1 MIALPGGPYRKLRVL
16 KGWVAQESGPPPRF
30 KMGSLYFSVQHFRT
44 LVLLMLGEL
53 PVQRCRAFFEH
64 KKSGPLHTFR
74 TSSFC
79 KRSCLF
85 CVLNSDTVVLDSEW
99 HWIFDCPQFSSL
111 RYEYPKFSTVL
122 RSIRENS
129 IEESIDLKPEE
140 LWKRRFARTVLRLAL
155 RICTTFSRRVACA
168 CRTIELLLLS
178 AVTVLVKAVNCDMIT
193 ELEIVRKESEVEE
206 QTCVLVKLST

>member
-1 MIALPGGPYRKLRVL
+1 MPVDRSPERNSSSTCPLLVGAAGALEV
-16 KGWVAQESGPPPRF
+16 E
-30 KMGSLYFSVQHFRT
+30 
-44 LVLLMLGEL
+44 
-53 PVQRCRAFFEH
+53 
-64 KKSGPLHTFR
+64 
-74 TSSFC
+74 
-79 KRSCLF
+79 
-85 CVLNSDTVVLDSEW
+85 
-99 HWIFDCPQFSSL
+99 
-111 RYEYPKFSTVL
+111 
-122 RSIRENS
+122 
-129 IEESIDLKPEE
+129 PEE